1 MISQCPQDIIQILW
15 QVLQGLGFLFA
26 FPASSV
32 TTFPLTC
39 SRYTELL
46 TVILMS
52 CALSPRPSCS
62 PCPGTD
68 PAQPTLSG
76 QFKLCFYKFWLCEI
90 SCHWSPSFSVV
101 TFVTFPCWSW
111 LVLQPQFLIWPLP
124 PSRLAR
130 SWQILSTYLENEWMS

>member
-15 QVLQGLGFLFA
+15 QVFQGLGFLFV
-26 FPASSV
+26 FPSSSL

-46 TVILMS
+46 SFILTNH
-52 CALSPRPSCS
+52 ALSPRPSCS

-68 PAQPTLSG
+68 PAQPTSG
-76 QFKLCFYKFWLCEI
+76 GQCKLRFYKFWLSEI

-101 TFVTFPCWSW
+101 TFIMFPRWSW
-111 LVLQPQFLIWPLP
+111 SVLQPQLLICPLP
-124 PSRLAR
+124 PSRLSR